1 MKNFSLLS
9 RRSRRLARWLLLA
22 SFWVGLA
29 SACANRG
36 MMAAPSTGAGGNS
49 GSGGGGLAGTGGS
62 TGTGG
67 AGTGGDGTGGAGTG
81 GDGSG
86 GAAVDAPADLSPM
99 ADAMDASV
107 DHPCPTPA
115 ATFTFESGTSGA
127 RLGTMQAAAQSV
139 TISTANHYC
148 GQHALEITTAFSG
161 SSGNTTTAEVLID
174 LAANQQNLSGKMLT
188 IHVSALPEPKPT
200 TYMAVTLITSAGS
213 MTLTPT
219 IKPLTSDWQTTSYK
233 VPTAAATMMVS
244 SIDIQI
250 FDTNSYVGKIYIDDL
265 DIR

>member
-1 MKNFSLLS
+1 
-9 RRSRRLARWLLLA
+9 
-22 SFWVGLA
+22 
-29 SACANRG
+29 
-36 MMAAPSTGAGGNS
+36 MMSAPSTGTGGDS
-49 GSGGGGLAGTGGS
+49 GSGGLTGTGGS

-67 AGTGGDGTGGAGTG
+67 AGTGGGGSGGTGTG

-86 GAAVDAPADLSPM
+86 GTTVDAPADLTPM
-99 ADAMDASV
+99 ADVMDVST
-107 DHPCPTPA
+107 DHACPA

-139 TISTANHYC
+139 TVSTVNHYC

-219 IKPLTSDWQTTSYK
+219 IKPLTSDWQTESYK
-233 VPTAAATMMVS
+233 VPTAMATTMVS

-250 FDTNSYVGKIYIDDL
+250 FDTNNYLGKIYIDDL